1 MQLPK
6 SAFAPLLIICSIRLS
21 AEITIILTVS
31 NSSFQWGSFLHKSL
45 Q

>member
-1 MQLPK
+1 MLLPK
-6 SAFAPLLIICSIRLS
+6 SALAPLLIICIIRLS

-31 NSSFQWGSFLHKSL
+31 NSSFQWRTFLHKSL